1 MISNIETFEGDI
13 SHEVENKQS
22 SITAKIAANE
32 TRVIAETQKEEPKNS
47 TLPIVIFIFS
57 FCIFI
62 GSVMYYLYTQR
73 KNVNALQNP
82 ITQNKDNNHGGQATL
97 PEAETKKT
105 MEAKATTLSE
115 KVPTLSITLS
125 RFFDATLLRDDGN
138 YIIYLNDYSS
148 VYGYI
153 LQNEQSFGKELLGL
167 FSENKNRDIGYFS
180 FVDSTQNNFDMRIMK
195 GTKGDGPAY
204 GFIGTSTL
212 LISKDAS
219 SLLHTREIMKK
230 Q

>member
-1 MISNIETFEGDI
+1 MIANIETFEGDI
-13 SHEVENKQS
+13 SQEVENKQS
-22 SITAKIAANE
+22 SITTKIAANE
-32 TRVIAETQKEEPKNS
+32 ARVIEEPQKEETKNS
-47 TLPIVIFIFS
+47 TLPIVIFILS

-62 GSVMYYLYTQR
+62 GSVVYYLYTQR
-73 KNVNALQNP
+73 KNVIPLQNP
-82 ITQNKDNNHGGQATL
+82 IIQNKGNNQGGQATL
-97 PEAETKKT
+97 LEAEIKKT
-105 MEAKATTLSE
+105 MEAKAITLSE

-125 RFFDATLLRDDGN
+125 RFFDTTLLRDDGN

-167 FSENKNRDIGYFS
+167 FSTNNTHDIGYFS
-180 FVDSTQNNFDMRIMK
+180 FVDVTQNNFDMRVMK

-212 LISKDAS
+212 LISKDIM

-230 Q
+230 